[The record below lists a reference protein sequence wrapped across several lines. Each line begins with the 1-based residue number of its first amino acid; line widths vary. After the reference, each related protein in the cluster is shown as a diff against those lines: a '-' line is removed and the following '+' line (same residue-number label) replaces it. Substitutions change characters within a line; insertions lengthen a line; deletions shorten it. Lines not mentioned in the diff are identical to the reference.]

1 MACTT
6 ELQSIFYI
14 SKPRTLTQKKV
25 SSDHAPGFF
34 FFDKPVL
41 LFQSLGLVPI
51 KMDFILCPQKSEFNS
66 L

>member
-1 MACTT
+1 MAYTT

-14 SKPRTLTQKKV
+14 SKPRTLIQKKV

-34 FFDKPVL
+34 FFAKPV

-51 KMDFILCPQKSEFNS
+51 KMEFILCPQKGVLNS